1 MLVKEKGQRLVNPNR
16 REVVTFLLIEI
27 QTEDACKKASGRQLV
42 ARRHDGVV

>member
-1 MLVKEKGQRLVNPNR
+1 MLVKEKGQRLVDPDR

-27 QTEDACKKASGRQLV
+27 QAEDACKKASGCQLV